1 MVDLSFFNISAQK
14 EEIPLSQTHP
24 NQTQNKVMVEDNP
37 STLYGYINS
46 LRAEWA
52 KERAEWAKETTKL
65 IENLIKK
72 NNKERDE
79 ERAEWAK
86 ERAEEKAQRKKLT
99 KKNKEH
105 SELINKLI
113 KLLTENENI
122 SS

>member
-52 KERAEWAKETTKL
+52 KETTKL

-86 ERAEEKAQRKKLT
+86 ERAEERAEEKAQRKKLT
-99 KKNKEH
+99 KKNKEQ